1 MKDLVELANSID
13 PNLPVLERRIK
24 FCELFLDELKN
35 LQGRDLEICLDECV
49 FDLMMP
55 GTRVVLRFP
64 VGSHV
69 FNPDALK
76 PKVVPNRELNYF

>member
-55 GTRVVLRFP
+55 GTRVVLRFT
-64 VGSHV
+64 VGSQV